1 MAPEQR
7 SPDPNPLNPS
17 SRGLGVDASPLAQ
30 DQRGPQPCTRALR
43 RLLDHDLGFHGSD
56 GRYATHGWHPFP
68 AKFPPQLPQHF
79 IESLTTPGD
88 VVFDPMLGSGT
99 TLVEAQRLG
108 RQAIGCDIDPLAR
121 LMAAVK
127 LTPLD
132 PLAAIR
138 AGRAVLRGA
147 RQDYVERRER
157 LEESLAQRFDEPS
170 RKFVDYWFLPERQ
183 LELTALLDRIDQL
196 DEEPLRD
203 FLRVVV
209 SSTIIAKS
217 GGVSMARD
225 LAHTRPHRVLTKKPR
240 SAFAEFQK
248 KLENN
253 VGGLR
258 RSDDRPR
265 ATIHPRPAQRT
276 GVRAASVD
284 LIVTSPPYANNAID
298 YMRAHK
304 FTLVWLGFRITDLTD
319 LRKRYIGHDA
329 RGSER
334 NHDLPASC
342 RDTIE
347 ELALVDRRKAEA
359 LRRYFTEMGDVL
371 AEMKRVLRPGKAT
384 VIVVASSVLRGIDV
398 MTHENLAAIG
408 QHLGFGLAGLGVRQL
423 DRDKRMMPARWGR
436 KPTSGIEKRMH
447 DEYVIGLVKP

>member
-1 MAPEQR
+1 M
-7 SPDPNPLNPS
+7 
-17 SRGLGVDASPLAQ
+17 G
-30 DQRGPQPCTRALR
+30 
-43 RLLDHDLGFHGSD
+43 
-56 GRYATHGWHPFP
+56 
-68 AKFPPQLPQHF
+68 
-79 IESLTTPGD
+79 
-88 VVFDPMLGSGT
+88 GSGT

-108 RQAIGCDIDPLAR
+108 RRAIGCDIDPLAR

-132 PLAAIR
+132 PVAALQ

-147 RQDYVERRER
+147 RQDYVERRES
-157 LEESLAQRFDEPS
+157 LEGSLARRFDAPS

-183 LELTALLDRIDQL
+183 LELVALLDRIDQL
-196 DEEPLRD
+196 DPSDPVDSATASARSARRRSREAAGPQEPLRD

-217 GGVSMARD
+217 GGVSRARD

-240 SAFAEFQK
+240 STFAEFQK

-258 RSDDRPR
+258 QDDDRAR
-265 ATIHPRPAQRT
+265 ATIHARPAQRT

-304 FTLVWLGFRITDLTD
+304 FTLVWLGFRITDSTD

-329 RGSER
+329 RSSAR
-334 NHDLPASC
+334 NHDLPSSC

-347 ELALVDRRKAEA
+347 ELALVDRRKAQA

-371 AEMKRVLRPGKAT
+371 AEMKRVLRPGRAA

-408 QHLGFGLAGLGVRQL
+408 QHLGFDLAGLGVRQL
-423 DRDKRMMPARWGR
+423 DRDKWMMPARWGR
-436 KPTSGIEKRMH
+436 KPASGIEKRMH

>member
-1 MAPEQR
+1 
-7 SPDPNPLNPS
+7 
-17 SRGLGVDASPLAQ
+17 
-30 DQRGPQPCTRALR
+30 
-43 RLLDHDLGFHGSD
+43 
-56 GRYATHGWHPFP
+56 
-68 AKFPPQLPQHF
+68 
-79 IESLTTPGD
+79 
-88 VVFDPMLGSGT
+88 MLGSGT

-108 RQAIGCDIDPLAR
+108 RNAIGCDIDPLAR

-132 PLAAIR
+132 PIAALR
-138 AGRAVLRGA
+138 AGRAVLRRA
-147 RQDYVERRER
+147 HQDFLECRRE
-157 LEESLAQRFDEPS
+157 LENSLAQRFDEPS
-170 RKFVDYWFLPERQ
+170 RKFVDYWFLPEQQ
-183 LELTALLDRIDQL
+183 LELTALLDRIDQV
-196 DEEPLRD
+196 DEGPLRD

-225 LAHTRPHRVLTKKPR
+225 LAHTRPHRVTTKKPR

-248 KLENN
+248 KLDNN
-253 VGGLR
+253 VGGLGQ
-258 RSDDRPR
+258 DDGRAL
-265 ATIHPRPAQRT
+265 ATIHPRAAQQT
-276 GVRAASVD
+276 GIRRASVD

-304 FTLVWLGFRITDLTD
+304 FTLVWLGYRITDLTD
-319 LRKRYIGHDA
+319 LRRRYIGHDA

-334 NHDLPASC
+334 NHDLPSSC

-347 ELALVDRRKAEA
+347 ELAQVDRRKAEA

-371 AEMKRVLRPGKAT
+371 TEMKRVLRPGKAT

-408 QHLGFGLAGLGVRQL
+408 QHLGFDLAGLGVRQL

-436 KPTSGIEKRMH
+436 KPASGIEKRMH
-447 DEYVIGLVKP
+447 DEYVLGLVKP